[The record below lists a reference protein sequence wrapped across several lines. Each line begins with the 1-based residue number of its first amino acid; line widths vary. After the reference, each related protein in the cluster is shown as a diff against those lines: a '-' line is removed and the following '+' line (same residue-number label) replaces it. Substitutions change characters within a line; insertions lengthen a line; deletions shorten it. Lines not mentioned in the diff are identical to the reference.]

1 MTFVKQMLA
10 GTCVGGQGALSKA
23 EVMYLFIM
31 AYISR
36 PRVPVPS
43 VYSVQGRWGPTE
55 INGVSTEMRRLVKT

>member
-1 MTFVKQMLA
+1 MTSVKQMLP
-10 GTCVGGQGALSKA
+10 GTCVGGQGAPSKA

-31 AYISR
+31 AYISC

-55 INGVSTEMRRLVKT
+55 INSVSTEMGQLVKT